1 MYIND
6 LDRLAFCENEAYRYV
21 WHSRAT
27 QTNDLLNGAGPED
40 GCCFFF
46 LFYTR
51 LFEVKN
57 NNRKKIYHYL
67 GIAEIQLCVNN
78 AWIVL
83 LFFIS

>member
-1 MYIND
+1 MKHID
-6 LDRLAFCENEAYRYV
+6 TFGIVEQHRLMTCSTAQAKKM
-21 WHSRAT
+21 
-27 QTNDLLNGAGPED
+27 GAV
-40 GCCFFF
+40 FI

-51 LFEVKN
+51 LFEVKIN
-57 NNRKKIYHYL
+57 YRKKIYHYL